1 MKLLITGGSG
11 TLGKKITEL
20 AIERNYCVNIL
31 TRNKNLS
38 SKNKNINFYYWD
50 PTNEEIDLR
59 CFSGVDSVINLA
71 GSDVFNYWTS
81 SYKKKIL
88 DSRVNSS
95 NLILRTIS
103 ERQIE
108 IKSFISAS
116 GIAAYK
122 NSKNKISNEDD
133 SFITENSFINK
144 VVLKWE
150 SEVLDFKKKLPN
162 ISFSIL
168 RIGLV
173 LSNDGGLYKLTKNL
187 SRFFLLSPLGD
198 GNQWQSWVH
207 VNDAAKI
214 FIKCSENNSKGI
226 FNVVSSKPVT
236 QNELIMKIA
245 KYNRSKIILPNIPK
259 FIVRIFF
266 GEMSELVLS
275 SQNVIS
281 KRSNDFNLNFLDI
294 DKALQDLSK

>member
-59 CFSGVDSVINLA
+59 CFSGVDSIINLA
-71 GSDVFNYWTS
+71 GSNVFNYWTS

-214 FIKCSENNSKGI
+214 FIKCSENNSRGI

-245 KYNRSKIILPNIPK
+245 KYNKSKIILPNIPK
-259 FIVRIFF
+259 FLVRIFF

>member
-59 CFSGVDSVINLA
+59 CFSGVDSIINLA
-71 GSDVFNYWTS
+71 GSNVFNYWTS

>member
-1 MKLLITGGSG
+1 MNLLITCGSG

-20 AIERNYCVNIL
+20 VIERNYCVNIL

-59 CFSGVDSVINLA
+59 CFYGVDSVINLA
-71 GSDVFNYWTS
+71 GSNVFNYWTS

-122 NSKNKISNEDD
+122 NSKKKISNEDD

-207 VNDAAKI
+207 VNDAAKV

-281 KRSNDFNLNFLDI
+281 KRSNDFNLNFPNI
-294 DKALQDLSK
+294 DMALEDLSK

>member
-59 CFSGVDSVINLA
+59 CFYGVDSVINLA
-71 GSDVFNYWTS
+71 GSNVFNYWTS

>member
-59 CFSGVDSVINLA
+59 CFYGVDSVINLA
-71 GSDVFNYWTS
+71 GSNVFNYWTS

-207 VNDAAKI
+207 VNDAAKV

>member
-59 CFSGVDSVINLA
+59 CFSGVDSIINLA
-71 GSDVFNYWTS
+71 GSNVFNYWTS

-207 VNDAAKI
+207 VNDAAKV